1 MNAVLWT
8 AFSYVA
14 LAPDNRSRL
23 TIRRSRLIIAPMLRV
38 AFAGLGAMGAPMA
51 KNLHRA
57 GLLRAVWNRSAA
69 KGAALAAE
77 LGCESPATLKDLAAR
92 VDAVVICVSA
102 DADVRAVIEALAPG
116 LAPNTLVI
124 DCSTVSADTA
134 RWAETFLAARRA
146 EFVDAP
152 VSGGVEGAQKGTLA
166 IMTGGEPAAFERAKP
181 VLAAMGK
188 TIEHFGPA
196 GSGQATKATN
206 QIMCAGIIR
215 ACAEAMAFAGAHQL
229 PLERVVSTLGAG
241 AGSSWYFVH
250 RAPNM
255 VRESYPAGFRIKLH
269 AKDLRICRDMAARF
283 GVSLPVV
290 DSMLA
295 EYAEL
300 MALGFGDEDISAT
313 HRLKQAL
320 FKNAPRRGA

>member
-1 MNAVLWT
+1 MQ
-8 AFSYVA
+8 
-14 LAPDNRSRL
+14 
-23 TIRRSRLIIAPMLRV
+23 RV
-38 AFAGLGAMGAPMA
+38 GFAGLGAMGAPMA

-57 GLLRAVWNRSAA
+57 GLLEAVWNRSSN
-69 KGAALAAE
+69 KALALSAE
-77 LGCESPATLKDLAAR
+77 LGCKSPASLADLAAA
-92 VDAVVICVSA
+92 VDAVVVCVSA
-102 DADVRAVIEALAPG
+102 DADVRSVIEGLAPG
-116 LAPNTLVI
+116 LRKGALVI
-124 DCSTVSADTA
+124 DCSTVSAETA
-134 RWAETFLAARRA
+134 RWAEAFLRPAQ
-146 EFVDAP
+146 FIDAP

-166 IMTGGEPAAFERAKP
+166 IMTGGDPAAFEAARP
-181 VLAAMGK
+181 ILTAMGK

-229 PLERVVSTLGAG
+229 PLDRVVSTLGAG

-255 VRESYPAGFRIKLH
+255 VRGTYPAGFRIKLH
-269 AKDLRICRDMAARF
+269 AKDLGICRDMAARF

-300 MALGFGDEDISAT
+300 MAQGYGDEDISAT

-320 FKNAPRRGA
+320 FREAAKPKA

>member
-1 MNAVLWT
+1 
-8 AFSYVA
+8 
-14 LAPDNRSRL
+14 
-23 TIRRSRLIIAPMLRV
+23 
-38 AFAGLGAMGAPMA
+38 MGAPMA

-57 GLLRAVWNRSAA
+57 GLLHAVWNRSADKA
-69 KGAALAAE
+69 QALATE
-77 LGCESPATLKDLAAR
+77 LGVAAPDSLGDFAR
-92 VDAVVICVSA
+92 SLDAIVVCVSA
-102 DADVRAVIEALAPG
+102 DADVRAVIEGMSSG
-116 LAPNTLVI
+116 LGTGSLVI

-134 RWAETFLAARRA
+134 RWAERFLAERGVR
-146 EFVDAP
+146 FLDAP
-152 VSGGVEGAQKGTLA
+152 VSGGVEGAQKATLA
-166 IMTGGEPAAFERAKP
+166 IMCGGTPETFDLARP

-188 TIEHFGPA
+188 TLEHFGPA
-196 GSGQATKATN
+196 GAGQATKATN

-229 PLERVVSTLGAG
+229 PLDRVVNTLGAG

-255 VRESYPAGFRIKLH
+255 VRGSYPAGFRVKLH
-269 AKDLRICRDMAARF
+269 AKDLGICRDMAARL
-283 GVSLPVV
+283 GVHLPVV

-300 MALGFGDEDISAT
+300 ISQGYGDEDISAT

-320 FKNAPRRGA
+320 FEDARKGRS

>member
-1 MNAVLWT
+1 
-8 AFSYVA
+8 
-14 LAPDNRSRL
+14 
-23 TIRRSRLIIAPMLRV
+23 MLRV
-38 AFAGLGAMGAPMA
+38 GFLGLGAMGIPMA

-57 GLLRAVWNRSAA
+57 GLLHSVWNRSTDKAQVLA
-69 KGAALAAE
+69 TELGVLAPASLPEFAQPLAAI
-77 LGCESPATLKDLAAR
+77 
-92 VDAVVICVSA
+92 VICVSA
-102 DADVRAVIEALAPG
+102 DADVRQVITGMAPG
-116 LAPNTLVI
+116 IGPGTLVI

-134 RWAETFLAARRA
+134 RWAETFLAERGAR
-146 EFVDAP
+146 FLDAP
-152 VSGGVEGAQKGTLA
+152 VSGGVEGAQKATLA
-166 IMTGGEPAAFERAKP
+166 IMCGGSPEAFDNARP

-188 TIEHFGPA
+188 TIEHFGAA

-215 ACAEAMAFAGAHQL
+215 ACAEAMAFAGAHNL
-229 PLERVVSTLGAG
+229 PLERVVTTLGAG

-255 VRESYPAGFRIKLH
+255 VRGAYPAGFRVRLH
-269 AKDLRICRDMAARF
+269 AKDLGICRDMAARM

-295 EYAEL
+295 EYAQL
-300 MALGFGDEDISAT
+300 IAQGFGDEDISAT

-320 FKNAPRRGA
+320 FQDAAGKT

>member
-1 MNAVLWT
+1 
-8 AFSYVA
+8 
-14 LAPDNRSRL
+14 
-23 TIRRSRLIIAPMLRV
+23 
-38 AFAGLGAMGAPMA
+38 MA

-57 GLLRAVWNRSAA
+57 GLLEAVWNRSRD
-69 KGAALAAE
+69 KALALSAE
-77 LGCESPATLKDLAAR
+77 LGCQAPGSLAELAAM
-92 VDAVVICVSA
+92 VDVVVVCVSA
-102 DADVRAVIEALAPG
+102 DADVRSVVEGLAPG
-116 LAPNTLVI
+116 LRPGALVI
-124 DCSTVSADTA
+124 DCSTVSAETA
-134 RWAETFLAARRA
+134 RWAEEFLSAKSAK
-146 EFVDAP
+146 FIDAP

-166 IMTGGEPAAFERAKP
+166 IMTGGDPAAFESARP

-196 GSGQATKATN
+196 GAGQATKATN

-255 VRESYPAGFRIKLH
+255 VRGSYPAGFRIKLH

-300 MALGFGDEDISAT
+300 MEQGYGDEDISAT

-320 FKNAPRRGA
+320 FEEAAKQKA